1 MYLSVIMCASLSGD
15 RYLGAGDTD
24 RREILHNFRAVSRTE
39 LLPFGGDIFR
49 GCKCGVK
56 EGRWVGRFGPLESG
70 LIANI
75 SKTVSRSIRA

>member
-39 LLPFGGDIFR
+39 LLPFGGDILGAANAGSR
-49 GCKCGVK
+49 KGDG
-56 EGRWVGRFGPLESG
+56 VGRFGPLESG
-70 LIANI
+70 LNA
-75 SKTVSRSIRA
+75 KR